1 MSAEV
6 AALAK
11 GMLQTMLPTKLK
23 IATVMILAMGSR
35 AAGLLTQRALAD
47 RPPKAEGG
55 PAANPSDPMPNDG
68 PQLVVERPGPAKP
81 GTQNQARTD
90 RYGDPLPAGALA
102 RLGTIRFLHAGVV
115 RSVAFSPDQKTLA
128 SAGDDKMIRLGDV
141 ATGKELPRFLGHDNW
156 V

>member
-23 IATVMILAMGSR
+23 IATVMLLAMGFS
-35 AAGLLTQRALAD
+35 AAGLLTHRALAD

-68 PQLVVERPGPAKP
+68 PQLAVGRPGPAKP

-90 RYGDPLPAGALA
+90 RYGYPLRPGPWA
-102 RLGTIRFLHAGVV
+102 RLGTVRLLHAG
-115 RSVAFSPDQKTLA
+115 
-128 SAGDDKMIRLGDV
+128 
-141 ATGKELPRFLGHDNW
+141 
-156 V
+156 